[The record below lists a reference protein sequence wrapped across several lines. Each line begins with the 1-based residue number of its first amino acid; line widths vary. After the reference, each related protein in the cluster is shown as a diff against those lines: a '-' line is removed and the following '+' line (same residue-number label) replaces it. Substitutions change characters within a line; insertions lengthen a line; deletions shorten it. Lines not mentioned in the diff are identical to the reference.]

1 MTYNTDLITDEAFIQ
16 SLSLKLASINLDYN
30 LITANKEWTLH
41 LASKNDLIATLEIL
55 KNDPELDFAVLADLC
70 GCDFIAREQRFE
82 LNYHLLSITKNKRI
96 RLKVKFAFGEKVE
109 SVAVLYSTA
118 CWFER
123 EAFDMFGIEFLNAPD
138 HRRILTDYN
147 FVGFPLR
154 KDFPL
159 SGFKEIKYSK
169 TDNKIIETDVEMIQE
184 YRDFDF
190 EMPWNGV
197 MQKVKQN

>member
-1 MTYNTDLITDEAFIQ
+1 MTYNTDLITDEVFAQ
-16 SLSLKLASINLDYN
+16 SLNLKLANINLNYN
-30 LITANKEWTLH
+30 LSTANNEWTLN
-41 LASKNDLIATLEIL
+41 LPNKNDLITTLEVL
-55 KNDPELDFAVLADLC
+55 KKDPELDFAVLADLC

-96 RLKVKFAFGEKVE
+96 RLKVKFTFGEKVE
-109 SVAVLYSTA
+109 SVAFLYSTA

-169 TDNKIIETDVEMIQE
+169 TENKIIETDVEMIQE